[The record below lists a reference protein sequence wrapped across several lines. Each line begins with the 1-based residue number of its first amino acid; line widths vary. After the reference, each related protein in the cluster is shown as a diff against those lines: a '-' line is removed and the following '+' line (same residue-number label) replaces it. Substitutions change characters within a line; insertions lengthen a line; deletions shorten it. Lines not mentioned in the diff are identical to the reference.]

1 MQSTLWKKEEVIEE
15 NPNPPAPQQPLVIE
29 YTLTDVN
36 NEHVKSSNIWS
47 IEPTIDSNKRLF
59 TLSGYYS
66 RCTFDLDSNTCT
78 DVETDESKFGFIFV
92 MKRLAR
98 LDLVFTISKEVRVL
112 IANRHVH
119 TLTSQFKA
127 V

>member
-29 YTLTDVN
+29 YTLTEVN
-36 NEHVKSSNIWS
+36 DKYVKSNFILS
-47 IEPTIDSNKRLF
+47 IEPTLDSSKRLF
-59 TLSGYYS
+59 TLSGEYS

-78 DVETDESKFGFIFV
+78 DVETDQNKFRCIFV
-92 MKRLAR
+92 MKQLAR
-98 LDLVFTISKEVRVL
+98 LDLLFTYEDGVRVL

-119 TLTSQFKA
+119 TFTSEFKSK
-127 V
+127 

>member
-29 YTLTDVN
+29 YTLTYLN
-36 NEHVKSSNIWS
+36 NKHIKSRDICS
-47 IEPTIDSNKRLF
+47 IEPTLDSSKRLF
-59 TLSGYYS
+59 TLSGGGS
-66 RCTFDLDSNTCT
+66 RCTFGLDSNTCT
-78 DVETDESKFGFIFV
+78 DVETDESKFGYIFV

-98 LDLVFTISKEVRVL
+98 LDLVFTSGKEVRVL
-112 IANRHVH
+112 IANRLVH

-127 V
+127 M

>member
-29 YTLTDVN
+29 YTLTHINDKY
-36 NEHVKSSNIWS
+36 VKSSGIFS
-47 IEPTIDSNKRLF
+47 IEPIFDSSKRLF
-59 TLSGYYS
+59 TLSGHYS
-66 RCTFDLDSNTCT
+66 RGTFDLDSNNCT
-78 DVETDESKFGFIFV
+78 DVETDQRKFGWIFV

-98 LDLVFTISKEVRVL
+98 LDLVFTKGDGVRVL

-119 TLTSQFKA
+119 TLTSKFKA
-127 V
+127 L